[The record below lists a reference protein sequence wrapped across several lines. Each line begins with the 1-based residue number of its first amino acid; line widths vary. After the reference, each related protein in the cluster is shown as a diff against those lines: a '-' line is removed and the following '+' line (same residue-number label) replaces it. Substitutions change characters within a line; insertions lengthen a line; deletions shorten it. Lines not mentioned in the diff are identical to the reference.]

1 MEGAKGAISNGFLP
15 HLLQFSVFGLSLSLS
30 LTRAALYLLV
40 TVCNLNFNQ
49 LLVAPQSKR
58 MNKRSRY
65 NSFDSQA
72 AVCYF
77 EVLVLHS
84 GQRTLQLCA
93 E

>member
-1 MEGAKGAISNGFLP
+1 MEGELGCNFEWIFASSFAI
-15 HLLQFSVFGLSLSLS
+15 FSVWTLA
-30 LTRAALYLLV
+30 RAALYLLV

-49 LLVAPQSKR
+49 LLVAPRSKR

-72 AVCYF
+72 VCYF
-77 EVLVLHS
+77 EVLGS
-84 GQRTLQLCA
+84 TGQRTLQLCA